1 MRPSP
6 LEGMTLLDAVSPN
19 GLPTSSAR
27 LRPGI
32 TLNNAAHPVLMR
44 LIESVDPKQ
53 LGTYISAL
61 AEAGARALYFPAG
74 GNLEATQL
82 VNQETPAATELKPAK
97 QPGTTAKPRSQPK
110 TLVPPEVMD
119 DLPDDLVRG
128 FIQLKTDG
136 RGT

>member
-44 LIESVDPKQ
+44 LIESVDQKQ

-61 AEAGARALYFPAG
+61 AEAGARALYFPSG
-74 GNLEATQL
+74 GNLAAAQL
-82 VNQETPAATELKPAK
+82 VDLERSEPTKPQSTRQQGAA
-97 QPGTTAKPRSQPK
+97 AKPRLQEPK
-110 TLVPPEVMD
+110 TVVVPEVMD

-128 FIQLKTDG
+128 FIQIKAAS
-136 RGT
+136 